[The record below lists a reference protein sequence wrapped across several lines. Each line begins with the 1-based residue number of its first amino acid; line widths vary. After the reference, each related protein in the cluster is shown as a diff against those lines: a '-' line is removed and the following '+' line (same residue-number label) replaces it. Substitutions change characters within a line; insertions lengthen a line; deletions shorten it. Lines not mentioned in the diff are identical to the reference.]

1 MRRPNPGVIL
11 GTSAFV
17 ILFALATAPARADDM
32 FLQLGDVAG
41 DATAKGYENWIEIL
55 SWSWGASNPTTLG
68 AGTTGI
74 SAGKVSVSDL
84 SLMKAADSATARL
97 MEAVATGGHFPK
109 AALAIRRSSDG
120 FEYMRVRLEE
130 VMVSSEQLSA
140 GGERPSESV
149 SLSFARYVVDY
160 TPGRPRSTAEPSG
173 VRARAASI
181 LNAPTSASP
190 GSCPRASRSIVRSD
204 SRWSRATIANAPP

>member
-1 MRRPNPGVIL
+1 MLRISPRAIL

-17 ILFALATAPARADDM
+17 ILFALAAAPARADDM

-41 DATAKGYENWIEIL
+41 DATAKGYENWIELL
-55 SWSWGASNPTTLG
+55 SWSWGASNPTTVD
-68 AGTTGI
+68 AGTNKL

-84 SLMKAADSATARL
+84 SLMKAADSATPRL
-97 MEAVATGGHFPK
+97 IAAVASGGHFPK

-120 FEYMRVRLEE
+120 FEYMRVWLED

-140 GGERPSESV
+140 GGEKPTESL

-160 TPGRPRSTAEPSG
+160 TPGPGKKTVSFG
-173 VRARAASI
+173 WDI
-181 LNAPTSASP
+181 GKNAPFSLA
-190 GSCPRASRSIVRSD
+190 R
-204 SRWSRATIANAPP
+204 